1 MVDASFVS
9 TRQQYNNYA
18 RYRTV
23 ASYHV
28 LLICMALSV
37 SQALSPFPYLGAIL
51 IFAYLTMK
59 RVGAIKHGYVVLSAA
74 VGLAGLAGIVFNYD
88 SGLAIR
94 VVTTCALLVVLGSL
108 NFVKLAD
115 ALDTSVRFMNFS
127 LLLCAI
133 GFCYALAGGPHI
145 WTIQNPDGRDALL
158 YLTTLSNSVFPMPN
172 GGAIIRPSFIYDE
185 PGAYAFV
192 IDAVLLASF
201 MFHRRLRRQ
210 EWILLI
216 GGMLTFSIAH
226 MIVVLFLLI
235 AAKHLRHVI
244 FPIVLLA
251 VIDYWIYISIDMSLV
266 FGRLM
271 ISEGVIVGDNRSEL
285 FITALEILRIHP
297 EGVGSLC
304 NWNISDCYESF
315 GAFGDNPA
323 FPGAYY
329 GILSALAFYLVLLY
343 ILLRSIV
350 GFQRDAMMVGFAII
364 TLISQRPYLFNL
376 GYNIWIV
383 MLFSIYIQRFPLL
396 LYRK

>member
-1 MVDASFVS
+1 MVFSVDS
-9 TRQQYNNYA
+9 TGQQYNPYA
-18 RYRTV
+18 RNRTV
-23 ASYHV
+23 APYRV
-28 LLICMALSV
+28 LLLSMALSV
-37 SQALSPFPYLGAIL
+37 SQALSPFPYLWAFLIL
-51 IFAYLTMK
+51 AYLTMT
-59 RVGAIKHGYVVLSAA
+59 RVGAIKHGYVVLAAA
-74 VGLAGLAGIVFNYD
+74 VGIAGLAGIALRYD
-88 SGLAIR
+88 AELAIR
-94 VVTTCALLVVLGSL
+94 VVTTCALLVMLGSL
-108 NFVKLAD
+108 NFVKQAH
-115 ALDTSVRFMNFS
+115 ALNALVRFLNFS

-145 WTIQNPDGRDALL
+145 WTVQNPDGRDALL

-172 GGAIIRPSFIYDE
+172 GGAIIRPSFIFDE

-201 MFHRRLRRQ
+201 MIHRRLRRQ

-235 AAKHLRHVI
+235 AARLLRHAI
-244 FPIVLLA
+244 FPIVLLV
-251 VIDYWIYISIDMSLV
+251 VIDYWFYITIDLSLV

-285 FITALEILRIHP
+285 LKNALELLRDHP
-297 EGVGSLC
+297 EGVGYLC
-304 NWNISDCYESF
+304 NWNISACYESF
-315 GAFGDNPA
+315 GGFGDNPA
-323 FPGAYY
+323 LPAAYY
-329 GILSALAFYLVLLY
+329 GILPALAYYLVLLY

-350 GFQRDAMMVGFAII
+350 GLQRGALMVGLAIVA
-364 TLISQRPYLFNL
+364 LISQRPYLFNL

-383 MLFSIYIQRFPLL
+383 MLFCMYVQRFPLL